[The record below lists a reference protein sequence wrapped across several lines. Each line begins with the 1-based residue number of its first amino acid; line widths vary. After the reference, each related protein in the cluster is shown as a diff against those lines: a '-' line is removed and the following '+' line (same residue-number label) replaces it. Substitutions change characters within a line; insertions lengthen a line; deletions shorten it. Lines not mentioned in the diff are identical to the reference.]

1 MIAKDVT
8 LKFKTFMI
16 EMRKKHNYTQ
26 DEVAKGLRVSRSTY
40 IRMENI
46 GSSQKI
52 TLEQSRDVF
61 EFYNVQEG
69 FREILTYLEPSHR
82 NEIIERIALTMSFL
96 DDIDKGTINFNEI
109 KTIAKDLRTRYANT
123 HKVLSAVSG
132 N

>member
-69 FREILTYLEPSHR
+69 FREILTYLEPTHR

>member
-69 FREILTYLEPSHR
+69 FREILTYLEPTHR

-96 DDIDKGTINFNEI
+96 EDIDKGTINFNEI

>member
-26 DEVAKGLRVSRSTY
+26 DEVAKGLKISRSTY

-52 TLEQSRDVF
+52 TLEQSRDIF

-82 NEIIERIALTMSFL
+82 NEIIERIALTMNFL
-96 DDIDKGTINFNEI
+96 EDIDKGTINFNEI
-109 KTIAKDLRTRYANT
+109 KAAAKDLRKRYAKS
-123 HKVLSAVSG
+123 HKVLSAISQK
-132 N
+132 

>member
-26 DEVAKGLRVSRSTY
+26 DEVAKGLKISRSTY
-40 IRMENI
+40 MRMENI

-52 TLEQSRDVF
+52 TLEQSRDIF

-82 NEIIERIALTMSFL
+82 NEIIERIALTMNFL
-96 DDIDKGTINFNEI
+96 EDIDKGTINFNEI
-109 KTIAKDLRTRYANT
+109 KAAAKDLRKRYANT
-123 HKVLSAVSG
+123 HKVLSVISQ

>member
-26 DEVAKGLRVSRSTY
+26 DEVAKGLNVSRSTY

-52 TLEQSRDVF
+52 TLEQSRDIF

-82 NEIIERIALTMSFL
+82 NEIIERIALTMNFL
-96 DDIDKGTINFNEI
+96 EDIDKGTINFNEI
-109 KTIAKDLRTRYANT
+109 KAAAKDLRKRYAKS
-123 HKVLSAVSG
+123 HKVLSAING

>member
-26 DEVAKGLRVSRSTY
+26 DEVAKGLNVSRSTY

-52 TLEQSRDVF
+52 TLEQSRDIF

-82 NEIIERIALTMSFL
+82 NE
-96 DDIDKGTINFNEI
+96 
-109 KTIAKDLRTRYANT
+109 TRR
-123 HKVLSAVSG
+123 
-132 N
+132 

>member
-96 DDIDKGTINFNEI
+96 EDIDKGTINFNEI

>member
-16 EMRKKHNYTQ
+16 EMRKKQNYTQ
-26 DEVAKGLRVSRSTY
+26 DEVAKGLGVSRSTY

-69 FREILTYLEPSHR
+69 FREILTYLEPTHR